1 MKGRWLTVLDCLQSA
16 LTSAMTESA
25 CELHK
30 NVNCPA
36 ISTLVT
42 EALEAVLSLKEPQ
55 LVQVLR
61 VIPRSNVPAC
71 LSRCCMLASGTAHGL
86 TWASALRGLLHA
98 VSPLP
103 MRLVI
108 IMFSPAYVGS

>member
-1 MKGRWLTVLDCLQSA
+1 MPLRMARLTVLECLQSA

-30 NVNCPA
+30 NVNYAA

-42 EALEAVLSLKEPQ
+42 EALQAVLGLKEPQ

-61 VIPRSNVPAC
+61 VILCSTVSGC
-71 LSRCCMLASGTAHGL
+71 LDRCCMLASGAHGL
-86 TWASALRGLLHA
+86 TCTPAMRGLQCA
-98 VSPLP
+98 VSTLPLG
-103 MRLVI
+103 LVCL
-108 IMFSPAYVGS
+108 A